1 MTTFPPCFYGFRS
14 FFDQFFLIMLNTSY
28 TEQKLHART
37 VKRSGVGPRRS
48 SSFILPRATPT
59 LLNYFLFATAEP
71 KKYKYEAK
79 ENVIR
84 EKES

>member
-1 MTTFPPCFYGFRS
+1 M
-14 FFDQFFLIMLNTSY
+14 
-28 TEQKLHART
+28 
-37 VKRSGVGPRRS
+37 KRSGVGPRRS